1 MRIDLNM
8 DTSPIVNI
16 GGLVCV
22 CVCVYVCVCGG
33 SCVRVCVCVCV
44 SACVHEALFPLKQT
58 LVVDWLLFLLILV
71 FLHTVNVACVLLFL
85 FLLVIRLTVNVFLQ
99 PYT

>member
-22 CVCVYVCVCGG
+22 CVCMCVCVEVLVFVYVCVCL
-33 SCVRVCVCVCV
+33 RVCMKLCF
-44 SACVHEALFPLKQT
+44 H
-58 LVVDWLLFLLILV
+58 
-71 FLHTVNVACVLLFL
+71 
-85 FLLVIRLTVNVFLQ
+85 
-99 PYT
+99 